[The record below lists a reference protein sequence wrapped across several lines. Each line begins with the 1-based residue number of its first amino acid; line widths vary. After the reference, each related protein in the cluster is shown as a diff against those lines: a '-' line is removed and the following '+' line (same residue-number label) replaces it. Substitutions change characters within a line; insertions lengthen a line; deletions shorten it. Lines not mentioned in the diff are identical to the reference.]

1 MKFFNQITYRTS
13 HSSRYFF
20 FLSTLLVFL
29 YSVPSYKAIST
40 EADATATTEAP
51 QADAATTE
59 EAPQAEDTGPT
70 DPLNDSSTFDRLCVP
85 QNLNTDIIHFPMER
99 WTPGKNKLKVLQ
111 SGYSAVKEHA
121 DSAIQFI
128 RQQFTDNEDNPTDDP
143 TIETEQALPI
153 VETIARSQFALAKL
167 ISYYPRPF
175 VFHEFLTNI
184 HDRRELKYFL
194 ENQENQDF
202 VYTHPDHLPD
212 VENRNLSHLFQLTT
226 AQFPNGIPEKYT
238 DLTKDQKHTLAIIGG
253 THILFFLDELPVILP
268 SLSPKDYQKIFPR
281 PTLQMSFYYET
292 LFCDYYASSCSSTD
306 EYLVRVLK
314 TEYMAKTVNS
324 FLTTFFGSAGT
335 PEQPVILAYTGN
347 INLQDYFTD
356 KKIFRVPK
364 TCFQVPEPPEE
375 QR

>member
-1 MKFFNQITYRTS
+1 MS
-13 HSSRYFF
+13 G
-20 FLSTLLVFL
+20 LLVFL
-29 YSVPSYKAIST
+29 CSLPSHADT
-40 EADATATTEAP
+40 VADAVEKANADAVADA
-51 QADAATTE
+51 QADAVEKANADAETSQT
-59 EAPQAEDTGPT
+59 EDTGLT
-70 DPLNDSSTFDRLCVP
+70 DPLNDSSIFDRLCVP

-99 WTPGKNKLKVLQ
+99 WTPGKNKLKILQ

-128 RQQFTDNEDNPTDDP
+128 RQQFTDNEDDPTDDAP
-143 TIETEQALPI
+143 TTETEQALPI
-153 VETIARSQFALAKL
+153 VEEVARSQFALAKL

-194 ENQENQDF
+194 ENQENQGF
-202 VYTHPDHLPD
+202 VYTHPDHLPNM
-212 VENRNLSHLFQLTT
+212 ENRNLSHLFQLTT

-253 THILFFLDELPVILP
+253 THILFFLDELPVIFP
-268 SLSPKDYQKIFPR
+268 SLSPKQYQKMFPR
-281 PTLQMSFYYET
+281 YKLKMSFYYET

-324 FLTTFFGSAGT
+324 FLTTFFDSSGT
-335 PEQPVILAYTGN
+335 SEQTVILAYTDS
-347 INLQDYFTD
+347 IDLQDYFPD
-356 KKIFRVPK
+356 KKVFRVPK
-364 TCFQVPEPPEE
+364 ICFQTGKPSEE
-375 QR
+375 QRPEK